1 MSIPVRFSVELGK
14 YSDMIEFIT
23 NKQAEAMLGVNRET
37 LQKYVQSGK
46 LRKFKTPTG
55 RNRYDLSE
63 VGSLIREVVTK

>member
-1 MSIPVRFSVELGK
+1 
-14 YSDMIEFIT
+14 MIEFIT